1 MKKELGRKFWAAM
14 LIFGLVGQIAWVV
27 ENMYLNVFLY
37 KMFHASAADISLM
50 VGASSVA
57 ATVTTLLVGAL
68 SDKLGK
74 RKLIICLGYIVWGF
88 SILGF
93 AFIRVDVLTPIVGS
107 TVAAATLGIQLTIVL
122 DCIMTFFGSA
132 ANDACYNAWL
142 TDRGEE
148 GNRGKIEGFN
158 SMMPLVSILVVFGG
172 FMGFNLDLAK
182 SWTTIFIIIGGVVL
196 AIGILGFFLIEESPL
211 SVNKES
217 ESYLQIVTYSF
228 RPSVMR
234 ENKLLYAVLFAFAVF
249 GISIQTYMP
258 YLILYYEQ
266 GLEMSNY
273 VLIMA
278 PAIILAAIVTAFY
291 GKLYDMQG
299 FKGSIILSLSI
310 LLGGYVL
317 LYFSK
322 TTVPV
327 FIGSLLM
334 MIGYMTG
341 MLVFGAMIRDR
352 IPENKAGQFQGIRI
366 IGQVLLPGIIGP
378 VIGAFVLRNAEQIL
392 NSDGTYS
399 FLPNRNIFAAAF
411 IVGVVLGA
419 VLYLIF
425 TMMRTGHYE
434 LMSEAGEDFLREN
447 KLPWMEYPRP
457 QMRRAQYQILNGT
470 WTVNGE
476 QIQVPFPPQ
485 SILSGYKGK
494 VKDVLL
500 YETKFV
506 VSSDFAKERVLLHF
520 GAVDQ
525 IAKVLVNREVVGT
538 HEGGYLPFTC
548 DITEA
553 LKDGENYLRVEV
565 MDTLSKKYPYGKQ
578 TKKRGGMWYTPV
590 SGIWQTVWME
600 CVPKNYI
607 EKIRLTPDLEGVDIE
622 VKLKDSTIEDRDVPI
637 KILLTLHNGQII
649 EQSFHT
655 TSARIDLSNIR
666 TKDGNLYVPKLWT
679 PDEPYLYS
687 MQIFAGEDSVET
699 YFALRTISIEE
710 TPLGKRVCLNGKP
723 IFLHGVLDQGY
734 FCDGIFLP
742 AKAEE
747 YEKDIMR
754 MKELGINML
763 RKHIKVE
770 PENFY
775 YACDRLGMFV
785 MQDMVN
791 SGPYSFIFDTAL
803 PTIGLKKRPD
813 TLPWEKKTFD
823 SKDVLGKEN
832 AVRNKR
838 KAFFIRHSKDTI
850 EHLYNHPSIIAY
862 TIFNEGWGQFNSDE
876 VYDLV
881 KQWDSTRLVDSTSG
895 WFWQGKNDFDSEH
908 IYFKVIPLQVKDR
921 PLFVS
926 ECGGY
931 TMAVKGHCYSKY
943 ASYGYG
949 ACENEE
955 ALTGEILYMYEN
967 MIEPFIGDGLCGC
980 VYTQLSDVEDE
991 VNGLYTYDRKVCKV
1005 DKTRMQKMADRM
1017 LRKVNCA
1024 DERRN

>member
-57 ATVTTLLVGAL
+57 ATLTTILVGAL

-74 RKLIICLGYIVWGF
+74 RKLIVCLGYIVWGI

-93 AFIRVDVLTPIVGS
+93 AFIRMDVLTPIVGS
-107 TVAAATLGIQLTIVL
+107 TVAAAALGVQLTIVL

-182 SWTTIFIIIGGVVL
+182 SWTTIFMIIGGVVL
-196 AIGILGFFLIEESPL
+196 IIGVLGFFLIEEPAVSG
-211 SVNKES
+211 SKAG

-234 ENKLLYAVLFAFAVF
+234 ENKLLYAVLLAFAVF

-266 GLEMSNY
+266 ALKMSNY

-278 PAIILAAIVTAFY
+278 PAIILAAVATAFY

-299 FKGSIILSLSI
+299 FKGSIIPSLSM
-310 LLGGYVL
+310 LMGGYVL
-317 LYFSK
+317 LYFSG

-334 MIGYMTG
+334 MTGYMTG
-341 MLVFGAMIRDR
+341 MLVFGAMIRDK

-378 VIGAFVLRNAEQIL
+378 AIGAFVLRNAEQIL

-399 FLPNRNIFAAAF
+399 FLPNQNIFAAAF
-411 IVGVVLGA
+411 IVGVVLSG

-425 TMMRTGHYE
+425 TMMRMGHYD
-434 LMSEAGEDFLREN
+434 LMSEAGEEFLREN
-447 KLPWMEYPRP
+447 KVPFMEYPRP
-457 QMRRAQYQILNGT
+457 QMRREQYQILNGT
-470 WTVNGE
+470 WTVNGKN
-476 QIQVPFPPQ
+476 IQVPFPPQ
-485 SILSGYKGK
+485 SVLSGYKGK
-494 VKDVLL
+494 VKDVLI
-500 YETKFV
+500 YETTFV
-506 VSSDFAKERVLLHF
+506 LSSDFAKERVLLHF

-525 IAKVLVNREVVGT
+525 IAKVLVNNEVVGT

-548 DITEA
+548 DISEV
-553 LKDGENYLRVEV
+553 LKDGDNHLRVEV
-565 MDTLSKKYPYGKQ
+565 VDTLSKKYPYGKQ

-590 SGIWQTVWME
+590 SGIWQTVWLE
-600 CVPKNYI
+600 CVPENYI
-607 EKIRLTPDLEGVDIE
+607 EKIKLTPDLEGVDIE
-622 VKLKDSTIEDRDVPI
+622 VKLIDGTMEDKEIPI
-637 KILLTLHNGQII
+637 KILLTLHNGQVI
-649 EQSFHT
+649 EKSFHGV
-655 TSARIDLSNIR
+655 SARIQLSDIR
-666 TKDGNLYVPKLWT
+666 TEDGRLYVPKLWT

-687 MQIFAGEDSVET
+687 MQIFAGKDSVET
-699 YFALRTISIEE
+699 YFALRTINIEE
-710 TPLGKRVCLNGKP
+710 TPLGKRVCLNGTP

-770 PENFY
+770 PEIFY

-813 TLPWEKKTFD
+813 TSRWKKKVYG
-823 SKDVLGKEN
+823 SKDILGKEN
-832 AVRNKR
+832 TGRNKR
-838 KAFFIRHSKDTI
+838 KVFFIRHSKDTI
-850 EHLYNHPSIIAY
+850 EHLYNHPCIVAY

-876 VYDLV
+876 VYDMV

-895 WFWQGKNDFDSEH
+895 WFWQEKNDFDSEH

-931 TMAVKGHCYSKY
+931 TMVVEGHYYSKY

-949 ACENEE
+949 ACENGE
-955 ALTGEILYMYEN
+955 ALTGEILHMYEN
-967 MIEPFIGDGLCGC
+967 MVEPFIKDGLCGC

-1005 DKTRMQKMADRM
+1005 DKVRMKALADA
-1017 LRKVNCA
+1017 LKKEA
-1024 DERRN
+1024 EL

>member
-37 KMFHASAADISLM
+37 KMFHASAAEISLM
-50 VGASSVA
+50 VSASSVA
-57 ATVTTLLVGAL
+57 ATLTTILVGAL

-74 RKLIICLGYIVWGF
+74 RKLIICLGYIVWGI

-93 AFIRVDVLTPIVGS
+93 AFIRTDVLTPIAGS
-107 TVAAATLGIQLTIVL
+107 AVAAAALGVQLTIVL
-122 DCIMTFFGSA
+122 DCFMTFFGSA

-182 SWTTIFIIIGGVVL
+182 SWTTIFLIIGGVVL
-196 AIGILGFFLIEESPL
+196 VIGILGFFLIEESPL
-211 SVNKES
+211 SGNKEG

-228 RPSVMR
+228 RTSVMR

-266 GLEMSNY
+266 ALKMSNY

-278 PAIILAAIVTAFY
+278 PAIILAAVVTAFY

-299 FKGSIILSLSI
+299 FKGSIVPSLSM
-310 LLGGYVL
+310 LMGGYVL
-317 LYFSK
+317 LYFSR

-327 FIGSLLM
+327 FIGSLFM

-378 VIGAFVLRNAEQIL
+378 FIGAFVLRNAEQIL

-399 FLPNRNIFAAAF
+399 FLPNQNIFAAAF
-411 IVGVVLGA
+411 IVGIALSVVL
-419 VLYLIF
+419 YMIF
-425 TMMRTGHYE
+425 SMMRMGHYDLLSETGEE
-434 LMSEAGEDFLREN
+434 LLKEN
-447 KLPWMEYPRP
+447 TPPWQEYPRP
-457 QMRRAQYQILNGT
+457 QMRRGQYQILNGT

-476 QIQVPFPPQ
+476 KIQVPFPPQ
-485 SILSGYKGK
+485 AVLSGYKGR
-494 VKDVLL
+494 VKDVLI
-500 YETKFV
+500 YETTFA
-506 VSSDFAKERVLLHF
+506 VSSDFAKERILLHF

-525 IAKVLVNREVVGT
+525 TAKVLVNNKVVGT

-553 LKDGENYLRVEV
+553 LQERENHLRVEAV
-565 MDTLSKKYPYGKQ
+565 DTLSKEYPYGKQ

-590 SGIWQTVWME
+590 SGIWQTVWLE
-600 CVPKNYI
+600 SVPENYI
-607 EKIRLTPDLEGVDIE
+607 EKIKLTPDLEGVDIE
-622 VKLKDSTIEDRDVPI
+622 LKVVDSTGENKDASV
-637 KILLTLHNGQII
+637 KILLTLHNGQVI
-649 EQSFHT
+649 ERTFRG
-655 TSARIDLSNIR
+655 TSARIDLTNI
-666 TKDGNLYVPKLWT
+666 TTEDGSLYIPKLWT

-687 MQIFAGEDSVET
+687 MQICAGKDSVET
-699 YFALRTISIEE
+699 YFALRTINIEE
-710 TPLGKRVCLNGKP
+710 TPSGKRVCLNGKP

-754 MKELGINML
+754 MKELGINLL

-770 PENFY
+770 PEIFY
-775 YACDRLGMFV
+775 YACDRLGMLV

-791 SGPYSFIFDTAL
+791 SGPYSFLFDTAL
-803 PTIGLKKRPD
+803 PTIGVKKRRD
-813 TLPWEKKTFD
+813 TLPWEKKTYD
-823 SKDVLGKEN
+823 AKDILEKEN
-832 AVRNKR
+832 AGRNKR
-838 KAFFIRHSKDTI
+838 KVFFIRHSKETI
-850 EHLYNHPSIIAY
+850 EHLYNHPSIVAY

-876 VYDLV
+876 VYDMV
-881 KQWDSTRLVDSTSG
+881 KQWDATRLVDSTSG
-895 WFWQGKNDFDSEH
+895 WFWQEKNDFDSEH

-931 TMAVKGHCYSKY
+931 TMAVKGHSYSKY

-949 ACENEE
+949 ACENGE
-955 ALTGEILYMYEN
+955 ALTREILYMYEN
-967 MIEPFIGDGLCGC
+967 MIEPFIGEGLCGC

-1005 DKTRMQKMADRM
+1005 DKVKMKALADAMQKEAE
-1017 LRKVNCA
+1017 K
-1024 DERRN
+1024 